1 MTSKPDPYGGAGA
14 ATAAPARP
22 DPVIRIA
29 DLTKTYDTGATKV
42 PALRGVSF
50 EIQPGEMVAI
60 VGQSGS
66 GKSTLMNILGCLEVP
81 TTGDYWLDSEYV
93 ADLSDGAL
101 ARIRNA
107 KIGFV
112 FQSYNLLP
120 RLTALEQVK
129 LPLIYRRTRRRSDL
143 AQAALVRV
151 GLADRMHHTPNRLSG
166 GQQQR
171 VAIARAL
178 VTEPEII
185 LADEPTGNL
194 DSSMSSEIM
203 DVITRL
209 NSEQGMT
216 IVLVT
221 HEPDIAARC
230 QRVITLHDGQI
241 ASDVVSETRE
251 C

>member
-1 MTSKPDPYGGAGA
+1 MTSNVAQVAGNGLA
-14 ATAAPARP
+14 AAAPAAP
-22 DPVIRIA
+22 EPVIRIA

-42 PALRGVSF
+42 PALRGASLQ
-50 EIQPGEMVAI
+50 IQPGEMVAI

-81 TTGDYWLDSEYV
+81 TSGDYWLDGEYV
-93 ADLSDGAL
+93 ADLNDGAL
-101 ARIRNA
+101 AKIRNA

-120 RLTALEQVK
+120 RLNALEQVK
-129 LPLIYRRTRRRSDL
+129 LPLIYRRARRRRDL

-151 GLADRMHHTPNRLSG
+151 GLGDRMHHTPNRLSG

-194 DSSMSSEIM
+194 DSAMSLEIM

-209 NSEQGMT
+209 NTEQGMT

-221 HEPDIAARC
+221 HEREIAARC
-230 QRVITLHDGQI
+230 RRVITLHDGQI
-241 ASDVVSETRE
+241 ASDVKSEGRE
-251 C
+251 R

>member
-1 MTSKPDPYGGAGA
+1 MISKRDP
-14 ATAAPARP
+14 APAAAASGGQP
-22 DPVIRIA
+22 DSPHPVIEIG
-29 DLTKTYDTGATKV
+29 DLTKIYDTGATQV
-42 PALRGVSF
+42 EALRGVSLR
-50 EIQPGEMVAI
+50 IRSGEMVAI

-81 TTGDYWLDSEYV
+81 TSGDYWLDGEYV
-93 ADLSDGAL
+93 ADLGDGEL
-101 ARIRNA
+101 ARIRNSR
-107 KIGFV
+107 IGFV

-120 RLTALEQVK
+120 RLNALEQVK
-129 LPLIYRRTRRRSDL
+129 LPLIYRRARRRTDM
-143 AQAALVRV
+143 AQRALVRV

-194 DSSMSSEIM
+194 DSSMSLEIM
-203 DVITRL
+203 DVIKRL
-209 NSEQGMT
+209 NTEQGMT

-221 HEPDIAARC
+221 PEAEIAARC
-230 QRVITLHDGQI
+230 SRVITLLDGKI
-241 ASDVVSETRE
+241 ASDVTT
-251 C
+251 

>member
-1 MTSKPDPYGGAGA
+1 MKSKSGQLAAAGA
-14 ATAAPARP
+14 AAAAPDRP
-22 DPVIRIA
+22 EPVIRID

-50 EIQPGEMVAI
+50 QIQPGEMVAI

-66 GKSTLMNILGCLEVP
+66 GKSTLLNILGCLEVP
-81 TTGDYWLDSEYV
+81 TSGDYWLDGEYV
-93 ADLSDGAL
+93 ADLGDGDL
-101 ARIRNA
+101 AKIRNA

-120 RLTALEQVK
+120 RLNALEQVK
-129 LPLIYRRTRRRSDL
+129 LPLIYRRARRRSDL

-151 GLADRMHHTPNRLSG
+151 GLGDRMHHTPNRLSG

-194 DSSMSSEIM
+194 DSSMSLEIM
-203 DVITRL
+203 DVISRL
-209 NSEQGMT
+209 NTEQGMT

-221 HEPDIAARC
+221 HEREIAGRC
-230 QRVITLHDGQI
+230 RRVITLHDGQI
-241 ASDVVSETRE
+241 ASDVYTDSPER
-251 C
+251 

>member
-1 MTSKPDPYGGAGA
+1 MKSRPVQ
-14 ATAAPARP
+14 TAAAVAAPTQRE
-22 DPVIRIA
+22 PVIRIA

-50 EIQPGEMVAI
+50 QIQPGEMVAI

-81 TTGDYWLDSEYV
+81 TSGEYWLDGEYV
-93 ADLSDGAL
+93 AGLGDGAL
-101 ARIRNA
+101 ANIRNA

-120 RLTALEQVK
+120 RLNALEQVK
-129 LPLIYRRTRRRSDL
+129 LPLIYRRARRRTDL

-151 GLADRMHHTPNRLSG
+151 GLGDRMHHTPNRLSG

-194 DSSMSSEIM
+194 DSSMSLEIM

-216 IVLVT
+216 IILVT
-221 HEPDIAARC
+221 HEQEIAERC
-230 QRVITLHDGQI
+230 RRVITLHDGQI
-241 ASDVVSETRE
+241 ASDICPEFRE
-251 C
+251 

>member
-1 MTSKPDPYGGAGA
+1 MTSKPGPSA
-14 ATAAPARP
+14 ATAAAPAQRE
-22 DPVIRIA
+22 PVIRIA

-42 PALRGVSF
+42 PALRRVSF
-50 EIQPGEMVAI
+50 QIQPGEMVAI

-81 TTGDYWLDSEYV
+81 TSGEYWLDGEYV
-93 ADLSDGAL
+93 ADLGDSAL
-101 ARIRNA
+101 ASIRNA

-120 RLTALEQVK
+120 RLNALEQVK
-129 LPLIYRRTRRRSDL
+129 LPLIYRRARRRTDL

-151 GLADRMHHTPNRLSG
+151 GLGDRMHHTPNRLSG

-194 DSSMSSEIM
+194 DSSMSLEIM

-221 HEPDIAARC
+221 HEQEIAERC
-230 QRVITLHDGQI
+230 RRVITLHDGRI
-241 ASDVVSETRE
+241 ASDIYPESRKS
-251 C
+251 

>member
-1 MTSKPDPYGGAGA
+1 MTSKPDRIAAAGVVA
-14 ATAAPARP
+14 NGPSRP
-22 DPVIRIA
+22 EAVIRIT

-50 EIQPGEMVAI
+50 QIQPGEMVAI

-81 TTGDYWLDSEYV
+81 TGGDYWLDGEYV
-93 ADLSDGAL
+93 ADLDDGAL
-101 ARIRNA
+101 ANIRNA

-120 RLTALEQVK
+120 RLNALEQVK
-129 LPLIYRRTRRRSDL
+129 LPLIYRRARRRSDM

-194 DSSMSSEIM
+194 DSSMSAEIM
-203 DVITRL
+203 DVISRL
-209 NSEQGMT
+209 NTEQGMT

-221 HEPDIAARC
+221 HEQEIARRC
-230 QRVITLHDGQI
+230 RRVITLHDGVI
-241 ASDVVSETRE
+241 ASDLAQDSQA

>member
-1 MTSKPDPYGGAGA
+1 MTSKPDVSAAGP

-50 EIQPGEMVAI
+50 GIQPGEMVAI

-81 TTGDYWLDSEYV
+81 TTGDYWLDGEYV
-93 ADLSDGAL
+93 ADLGDGAL

-120 RLTALEQVK
+120 RLNALEQVK
-129 LPLIYRRTRRRSDL
+129 LPLIYRRARRRSDL

>member
-1 MTSKPDPYGGAGA
+1 M
-14 ATAAPARP
+14 
-22 DPVIRIA
+22 
-29 DLTKTYDTGATKV
+29 TKTYDTGATKV
-42 PALRGVSF
+42 PALQGVSF
-50 EIQPGEMVAI
+50 QIQPGEMVAI

-81 TTGDYWLDSEYV
+81 TGGDYWLDGEYV
-93 ADLSDGAL
+93 ADLDDGAL

-120 RLTALEQVK
+120 RLNALEQVK
-129 LPLIYRRTRRRSDL
+129 LPLIYRRARKRSDL

-151 GLADRMHHTPNRLSG
+151 GLGDRMHHTPNRLSG

-194 DSSMSSEIM
+194 DSAMSLEIM

-216 IVLVT
+216 IILVT
-221 HEPDIAARC
+221 HEPEIASRC
-230 QRVITLHDGQI
+230 RRVITLHDGRI
-241 ASDVVSETRE
+241 ASDVSSGSPE